1 MGETSFGGG
10 VDVAITQLF
19 ATLGSFFA
27 YLGKEIEAGID
38 VVNGFLYQPWCVPLI
53 LLAGGIILTVLL
65 KFPQIRLFL
74 ECFRVIK
81 DKPKEKN
88 GISSF
93 GALMISTASRV
104 GTGNIIGVAGA
115 IGIGGPGAVFWMW
128 ITAILGGASAFTES
142 TLAQIFKKR
151 NPDGS
156 SYGGPSFYMH
166 DKLKA
171 RWLGIIFSVLIIV
184 TYAVGFNMLASF
196 NVQASF
202 EGFNFYNKD
211 TTPAII
217 GLILAVLFAVCVIG
231 GAKRLSKVTGVM
243 VPVMGVL
250 YILVAITVMCINYRN
265 IPTMFQLIF
274 KNAFDFKA
282 IFGGFAGSCLMYG
295 IKRGLY
301 SNEAGMG
308 SAPNAAATADVTHP
322 AKQGLVQ
329 MLSVFIDTLLICTCT
344 AFMCLSSNA
353 IFIKGADNA
362 EAIYVQNSLSG
373 SLGVFG
379 PIFIAV
385 ALTLFAFT
393 TLIGNYAYCEGCL
406 KFIFKRQVGKKGML
420 LFQIIATVLVFVG
433 AIASAGIVW
442 GFAEIAQALMVIVNI
457 PVVLILSKYSIRA
470 LKDYTKQ
477 KKEGK
482 DPVFYSKDIGIEEE
496 LDFWK

>member
-1 MGETSFGGG
+1 MTEIINNIINAVCG
-10 VDVAITQLF
+10 V
-19 ATLGSFFA
+19 
-27 YLGKEIEAGID
+27 
-38 VVNGFLYQPWCVPLI
+38 LYQPWCVPLI
-53 LLAGGIILTVLL
+53 LLCGGIFLTFRL
-65 KFPQIRLFL
+65 KLIQVRLFK
-74 ECFRVIK
+74 ECFKVLK

-115 IGIGGPGAVFWMW
+115 ICMGGPGAVFWMW

-142 TLAQIFKKR
+142 SLAQIFKKR

-156 SYGGPSFYMH
+156 SYGGPAFYMQ

-171 RWLGIIFSVLIIV
+171 RPLGVLFSLLIII
-184 TYAVGFNMLASF
+184 TYAVGFNMLASY
-196 NVQASF
+196 NVRASF
-202 EGFNFYNKD
+202 ENFSFYNDK
-211 TTPAII
+211 TPIII
-217 GLILAVLFAVCVIG
+217 GLVLAMLFALCVIG
-231 GAKRLSKVTGVM
+231 GAKRLAKVTGLM

-250 YILVAITVMCINYRN
+250 YIIVAVTVMLINFKQ
-265 IPTMFQLIF
+265 IPAMFGMIF

-329 MLSVFIDTLLICTCT
+329 MLSVFLDTLLICTCT
-344 AFMCLSSNA
+344 AFMCLSSGVPYVDYANN
-353 IFIKGADNA
+353 K
-362 EAIYVQNSLSG
+362 EAAYVQSALSK
-373 SLGVFG
+373 SLGYFG
-379 PIFIAV
+379 PIFIAA

-406 KFIFKRQVGKKGML
+406 KFIFKREIGKKGML
-420 LFQIIATVLVFVG
+420 VFQIIATVLVFVG
-433 AIASAGIVW
+433 AMATAKTVW
-442 GFAEIAQALMVIVNI
+442 GFAELTQALMVLVNM
-457 PVVLILSKYSIRA
+457 PVVLYLSKYAVKS
-470 LKDYTKQ
+470 LDDYCKQ

-482 DPVFYSKDIGIEEE
+482 DPVFVARNIGIEEN
-496 LDFWK
+496 LDFWQ

>member
-1 MGETSFGGG
+1 MLDF
-10 VDVAITQLF
+10 
-19 ATLGSFFA
+19 
-27 YLGKEIEAGID
+27 IEKIISA
-38 VVNGFLYQPWCVPLI
+38 VCNALYQPWCVPSI
-53 LLAGGIILTVLL
+53 LLFGGIFLSVIL
-65 KFPQIRLFL
+65 KFPQIRLFK
-74 ECFRVIK
+74 ECFK
-81 DKPKEKN
+81 ALMDKPKEKN

-115 IGIGGPGAVFWMW
+115 ICLGGPGAVFWMW

-156 SYGGPSFYMH
+156 SYGGPAFYMQ
-166 DKLKA
+166 DKLKT
-171 RWLGIIFSVLIIV
+171 RGLGVLFSVLIII

-202 EGFNFYNKD
+202 QAFSFYNEAV
-211 TTPAII
+211 TPYII
-217 GLILAVLFAVCVIG
+217 GTILAVLFAVSVIG
-231 GAKRLSKVTGVM
+231 GAKRLSKVTSII

-250 YILVAITVMCINYRN
+250 YIVVSLLVLAINYKN
-265 IPTMFQLIF
+265 IPSMFRMIF
-274 KNAFDFKA
+274 TDAFNFKA
-282 IFGGFAGSCLMYG
+282 IFGGFSGSCLMFG

-329 MLSVFIDTLLICTCT
+329 MLSVFLDTILICTCT

-353 IFIKGADNA
+353 PFENFSGK
-362 EAIYVQNSLSG
+362 EAAYVQSSISS
-373 SLGVFG
+373 SLGSFG
-379 PIFIAV
+379 PSFIAV

-406 KFIFKRQVGKKGML
+406 KFIFRKQIGKTGML
-420 LFQIIATVLVFVG
+420 AFRIAATVLVFVG
-433 AIASAGIVW
+433 ALSSASMVW
-442 GFAEIAQALMVIVNI
+442 GFAELAQALMVLVNMPSI
-457 PVVLILSKYSIRA
+457 LYLSKYSVRC
-470 LKDYTKQ
+470 LNDYCKQ
-477 KKEGK
+477 RKEGK
-482 DPVFYSKDIGIEEE
+482 DPVFKAMDVGINEK
-496 LDFWK
+496 LDFWN

>member
-1 MGETSFGGG
+1 MLEFLNKVISAISG
-10 VDVAITQLF
+10 V
-19 ATLGSFFA
+19 
-27 YLGKEIEAGID
+27 
-38 VVNGFLYQPWCVPLI
+38 LYAPWCVPLI
-53 LLAGGIILTVLL
+53 LLAGGIYLTVRLA
-65 KFPQIRLFL
+65 FPQFRLFG
-74 ECFRVIK
+74 ECFKVLM
-81 DKPKEKN
+81 DKPEDKN

-115 IGIGGPGAVFWMW
+115 ICIGGPGAVFWMW

-151 NPDGS
+151 NPDGT
-156 SYGGPSFYMH
+156 SYGGPAFYMQ
-166 DKLKA
+166 DKLKC
-171 RWLGIIFSVLIIV
+171 RPLGVVFSVLIII

-202 EGFNFYNKD
+202 ENFSFYNEKI
-211 TTPAII
+211 TPVII
-217 GLILAVLFAVCVIG
+217 GAALAVLFALCVIG

-243 VPVMGVL
+243 VPFMGLTYIVVSLVVL
-250 YILVAITVMCINYRN
+250 GINFRN
-265 IPTMFQLIF
+265 IPAMFGLIF
-274 KNAFDFKA
+274 KDAFNFKA

-329 MLSVFIDTLLICTCT
+329 MLSVFIDTLLVCTCT
-344 AFMCLSSNA
+344 AFMCLSSGVPFAGN
-353 IFIKGADNA
+353 KDV
-362 EAIYVQNSLSG
+362 IYVQGAISS
-373 SLGVFG
+373 SLGAFG
-379 PIFIAV
+379 PVFIAV

-406 KFIFKRQVGKKGML
+406 KFIFKRPVGKKGML
-420 LFQIIATVLVFVG
+420 IFQITATALVFVG
-433 AIASAGIVW
+433 AVATANIVW
-442 GFAEIAQALMVIVNI
+442 GFAEITQALMVLVNM
-457 PVVLILSKYSIRA
+457 PVILYLSRYSVRC
-470 LKDYTKQ
+470 LKDYCKQ

-482 DPVFYSKDIGIEEE
+482 APTFKAKDIGITEE
-496 LDFWK
+496 LDFWQ

>member
-1 MGETSFGGG
+1 MLE
-10 VDVAITQLF
+10 
-19 ATLGSFFA
+19 FFDKIINA
-27 YLGKEIEAGID
+27 
-38 VVNGFLYQPWCVPLI
+38 VNSVLYQPWCVPLI
-53 LLAGGIILTVLL
+53 LLFGGIFLTFRL
-65 KFPQIRLFL
+65 KLIQARMFK

-115 IGIGGPGAVFWMW
+115 ICMGGPGAVFWMW
-128 ITAILGGASAFTES
+128 ITAVLGGASAFTES

-156 SYGGPSFYMH
+156 SYGGPAFYMQ

-171 RWLGIIFSVLIIV
+171 RPLGVFFSILIIV
-184 TYAVGFNMLASF
+184 TYAVGYNMLASY
-196 NVQASF
+196 NVQSTF
-202 EGFNFYNKD
+202 EKFSFYNEK
-211 TTPAII
+211 TTPVII
-217 GLILAVLFAVCVIG
+217 GAVLAVLFALCVIG
-231 GAKRLSKVTGVM
+231 GAKRLSKVTGFM
-243 VPVMGVL
+243 VPVMGLL
-250 YILVAITVMCINYRN
+250 YIIVSIIVLAINFRN
-265 IPTMFQLIF
+265 IPAMFQMIF
-274 KNAFDFKA
+274 KDAFNFKA

-308 SAPNAAATADVTHP
+308 SAPNAAATADVSHP

-344 AFMCLSSNA
+344 AFMCLSSGIDFSKYNGN
-353 IFIKGADNA
+353 K
-362 EAIYVQNSLSG
+362 EAMYVQDALSG
-373 SLGVFG
+373 SLGKFG
-379 PIFIAV
+379 PVFIAV

-406 KFIFKRQVGKKGML
+406 KFIFKRPIGKKGML
-420 LFQIIATVLVFVG
+420 IFQIIATVLVFVG
-433 AIASAGIVW
+433 ATATATTVW
-442 GFAEIAQALMVIVNI
+442 GFAELTQALMVIVNM
-457 PVVLILSKYSIRA
+457 PVVLGLSKYSVSC
-470 LKDYTKQ
+470 LNDYCKQ

-482 DPVFYSKDIGIEEE
+482 DPVFVAKNIGIEEK
-496 LDFWK
+496 LDFWQ